1 MKLFKSCN
9 LLSLFPKSTKN
20 KNKLRDEKYKKK
32 QKKKQGKITFQK
44 KLKVAGTK
52 CWDNLQSKLKSITQN
67 KIYTDLKENSNLVYT
82 YKVIAE

>member
-1 MKLFKSCN
+1 MQSFI
-9 LLSLFPKSTKN
+9 FIPK
-20 KNKLRDEKYKKK
+20 KYQNQKQTERWKV
-32 QKKKQGKITFQK
+32 QKKKKKITFQK

>member
-1 MKLFKSCN
+1 MQSFI
-9 LLSLFPKSTKN
+9 FIPKKYQKQKQTERWKVQKKN
-20 KNKLRDEKYKKK
+20 
-32 QKKKQGKITFQK
+32 KKKQGKITFQK

>member
-1 MKLFKSCN
+1 MQSFI
-9 LLSLFPKSTKN
+9 FIPKKYQKQKQTERWKEQKKN
-20 KNKLRDEKYKKK
+20 
-32 QKKKQGKITFQK
+32 KKKQGKITFQK

>member
-1 MKLFKSCN
+1 MQSFI
-9 LLSLFPKSTKN
+9 FIPK
-20 KNKLRDEKYKKK
+20 KYQKQKQTERWKVQKKK
-32 QKKKQGKITFQK
+32 QKKQGKITFQK